1 MVKDRQ
7 GACISP
13 CENLGDRVTRGSLMA
28 FSGIPGGTGC
38 NSLIKEKG
46 RKKRD
51 FRIVLKKLGGEGRE
65 EGG

>member
-1 MVKDRQ
+1 
-7 GACISP
+7 
-13 CENLGDRVTRGSLMA
+13 MA

-51 FRIVLKKLGGEGRE
+51 FRIVFKKLGGEGRE